1 MKPLTVLLSLFVLAS
16 CATENAEK
24 TIDGKVYT
32 LAFHDEFDGKSLDTD
47 KWVYRTDSKHWS
59 TQEPGNVEIKGGKL
73 LLHLK
78 KEQSKG
84 MEYTGAGIISKA
96 RYNYGYF
103 EASMKV
109 PPGAGWHN
117 SLWLMDHDGSGS
129 TATESAIMEIDI
141 IENDSKD
148 PEKYGV
154 NFHKWKGSHVSI
166 GHKVVDSPD
175 MSKDFQVFSC
185 VYTPEY
191 VKFFLNEEE
200 VHMIDISDMPK
211 APQNIWLTSIASW
224 LGKTEAVDESQLPA
238 TLEFDYVRYY
248 QPELTAN

>member
-1 MKPLTVLLSLFVLAS
+1 MISLLALVS
-16 CATENAEK
+16 CATKNEEK

-32 LAFHDEFDGKSLDTD
+32 LAFQDEFNGTSLDIE

-59 TQEPGNVEIKGGKL
+59 TQEPKNVEIKDGKL

-84 MEYTGAGIISKA
+84 MEYTGAGIISKE
-96 RYNYGYF
+96 RYSYGYY

-117 SLWLMDHDGSGS
+117 SFWLMDHDGSGS
-129 TATESAIMEIDI
+129 TATASSTLEIDI
-141 IENDSKD
+141 IENDSKN
-148 PEKYGV
+148 PTKYGV
-154 NFHKWKGSHVSI
+154 NFHKWKDNHLSK

-191 VKFFLNEEE
+191 VKFFLNGEE
-200 VHMIDISDMPK
+200 VHLINISEMPK
-211 APQNIWLTSIASW
+211 APMNIWLTSIATW
-224 LGKTEAVDESQLPA
+224 LGKTEAVDDAQLPA
-238 TLEFDYVRYY
+238 EVEFEYVRYY
-248 QPELTAN
+248 QPK